1 MSALRKRVDGLE
13 AQLPPDPDA
22 LFIERIVVTPD
33 TQAEWVHS
41 LWGDGV
47 RLVRASDESESRFRA
62 RFEAAH
68 RPVAEAKR
76 ASINARHKEV

>member
-1 MSALRKRVDGLE
+1 MSALRKHVDGLE

-47 RLVRASDESESRFRA
+47 RLVRASDESEIRFRA

-68 RPVAEAKR
+68 RPVAQAKR
-76 ASINARHKEV
+76 NTLNQGRLF

>member
-1 MSALRKRVDGLE
+1 MSVLRKRIDGLE
-13 AQLPPDPDA
+13 AGMPSEPEK
-22 LFIERIVVTPD
+22 LFIERIVVRPD
-33 TQAEWVHS
+33 TRTEWVHS

-47 RLVRASDESESRFRA
+47 GLVRASDESESQFRA

-76 ASINARHKEV
+76 NILKQGRLL